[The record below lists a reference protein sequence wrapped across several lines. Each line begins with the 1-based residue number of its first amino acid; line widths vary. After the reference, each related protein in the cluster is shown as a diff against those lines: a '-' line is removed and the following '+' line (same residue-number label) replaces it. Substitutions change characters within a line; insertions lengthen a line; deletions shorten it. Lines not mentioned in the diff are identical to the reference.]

1 MLEKQSAIIQKYL
14 LLSSKYDDI
23 RRFNRAEELAK
34 ATTQGSLEVTRWAV
48 QNQQRAASLRQDTA
62 LHTVTQLH

>member
-23 RRFNRAEELAK
+23 RRFNKAEEQEIA
-34 ATTQGSLEVTRWAV
+34 AMEGSLE
-48 QNQQRAASLRQDTA
+48 
-62 LHTVTQLH
+62 

>member
-23 RRFNRAEELAK
+23 RRFNKAEDLAK
-34 ATTQGSLEVTRWAV
+34 AATQGSLEMTRGAV
-48 QNQQRAASLRQDTA
+48 QNLQRAAS
-62 LHTVTQLH
+62 